1 MHKKKK
7 TKKINKVSINAVKE
21 KVVVTSTTD
30 RNDYLALPTAHIKS
44 DLIGMLLFA
53 LVALL
58 GIMLLKKYNISLEL
72 ILNYFAS
79 LR

>member
-7 TKKINKVSINAVKE
+7 TKKINKVNMTVAKE
-21 KVVVTSTTD
+21 KAVVNSTTD
-30 RNDYLALPTAHIKS
+30 RTDYLALPTAHIKS

-53 LVALL
+53 LVAIL